1 MFKSILSRFK
11 WQILAATLLSVI
23 GAMAGILMLKIIT
36 AQVSSIGAGK
46 SPGPYAF
53 LIFVAAVSSVLLFSL
68 ASRYLLAKLSAR
80 VVYEFRDSLAKR
92 LLSTS
97 YAMLEKIG
105 GHRVMAAM
113 KTDASKLS
121 DGLLILPGFIYSFVT
136 VLLCLGYMVYTSWQL
151 FTVVFILI
159 ALIVLIAKFFLKRG
173 FHHYILLREYED
185 DLFGG
190 LRTLV
195 DGIKELS
202 INANRRRFTYN
213 QVLEPNFK
221 AIRQRSVKVS
231 VIFTMMGSMA
241 STLVFFVIG
250 IIVFGSRSYFPQ
262 VPLEVIVTFV
272 LTILYMVTPLQSVI
286 DSMNRFSDCSAS
298 YRNIEGLELA
308 EDGFISDAGVD
319 KETGIQPSSWKT
331 LSVHDVIFQYQSDTD
346 DDYHFNI
353 GPVNAAFRRGN
364 AVFLTGGNGSGKSTF
379 AKLLVGLYR
388 PDQGTIRLDDHVVS
402 EKVDMHDYQQM
413 FSTIFSDFHLFEHVL
428 NESGEPERDEVIEK
442 YLAELE
448 LENKVT
454 AKDGKLSS
462 VAMSQGQKKR
472 LALLMSYIENTPICL
487 YDEWAADQD
496 PRFREIFYTRII
508 PELKRQNKLVL
519 VISHDDR
526 YFHLADQL
534 IKFENGQ
541 IVEDIFP
548 EKEEHHA
555 VMTQQS
561 DKHLV
566 TMTI

>member
-11 WQILAATLLSVI
+11 WQIFAATVLSVV
-23 GAMAGILMLKIIT
+23 GALAGIMMLRIIT
-36 AQVSSIGAGK
+36 AQVSLIGAGK
-46 SPGPYAF
+46 SPGPHAF
-53 LIFVAAVSSVLLFSL
+53 LIFVGVVATVLLFSL

-97 YAMLEKIG
+97 YAMLEQIG

-113 KTDASKLS
+113 KTDAAKLS
-121 DGLLILPGFIYSFVT
+121 DGLLLLPGFIYSLVT
-136 VLLCLGYMVYTSWQL
+136 VLLCLGYMVYTSWEL
-151 FTVVFILI
+151 FSVVFVLI
-159 ALIVLIAKFFLKRG
+159 ALIVVIARFFLKRG
-173 FHHYILLREYED
+173 FHHYMLLREYED
-185 DLFGG
+185 DMFSG
-190 LRTLV
+190 LKTLV

-213 QVLEPNFK
+213 QILEPNFK
-221 AIRQRSVKVS
+221 AIRERSVKVS

-250 IIVFGSRSYFPQ
+250 IIVFGSRIYFPN

-272 LTILYMVTPLQSVI
+272 LTILYMVNPLQGVI
-286 DSMNRFSDCSAS
+286 DSMSRFSDCSSS
-298 YRNIEGLELA
+298 YRNIESLELA
-308 EDGFISDAGVD
+308 ELDDFHRTTDGEKKPQA
-319 KETGIQPSSWKT
+319 EHESWQRLT
-331 LSVHDVIFQYQSDTD
+331 VRDLMFQYQSED
-346 DDYHFNI
+346 DEYSFHV
-353 GPVNAAFRRGN
+353 GPVNAEFHRGE
-364 AVFLTGGNGSGKSTF
+364 AIFLTGGNGSGKSTF

-388 PDQGTIRLDDHVVS
+388 PNQGTIQLDDKLVS
-402 EKVDMHDYQQM
+402 EAIDTHEYQQM

-428 NESGEPERDEVIEK
+428 NGEGEPESDEVIQK
-442 YLAELE
+442 YLADLE
-448 LENKVT
+448 LTSKVT
-454 AKDGKLSS
+454 SKDGKLSS

-472 LALLMSYIENTPICL
+472 LALLMSYIEDTPICL

-534 IKFENGQ
+534 IKFESGN
-541 IVEDIFP
+541 IVENIVANKP
-548 EKEEHHA
+548 QVESVAAAEENE
-555 VMTQQS
+555 
-561 DKHLV
+561 L
-566 TMTI
+566 MTISV